1 MFHAVLRNTFYLLV
15 FFAGGSKHQFL
26 CFFETVV
33 NLRVT
38 TVLFNFFIF
47 VLA

>member
-1 MFHAVLRNTFYLLV
+1 MFQAVLRNTFYLLV
-15 FFAGGSKHQFL
+15 FFTGGSKHQFL
-26 CFFETVV
+26 CLFETVV